1 MPPWVAETHFR
12 DNCCPNCV
20 TVATSDHCHGCKP
33 RWGGGKEKKPF
44 YYCFFFYL
52 VSVTRQSSF
61 KCEFLSLKF
70 NVLSCIIN
78 LVFCIPLICFLCK
91 CLKSTQVYW
100 VALNAFYKETLNNTH
115 AKKAFLL
122 PRNSGYWHLSAWR
135 KMLCFSSTSNI
146 LTCYWYFSFFYY
158 CYTAH
163 KEMNFCF
170 KWVFE

>member
-1 MPPWVAETHFR
+1 MEFITLAEQCPPEWQRLISETIVVPTVSLWPHQIIVMVA
-12 DNCCPNCV
+12 
-20 TVATSDHCHGCKP
+20 SQ
-33 RWGGGKEKKPF
+33 GGGGERKETF
-44 YYCFFFYL
+44 LLLLFFYL

-100 VALNAFYKETLNNTH
+100 VDLNAFYKETLNNTH

-122 PRNSGYWHLSAWR
+122 PRNSGYWHLSA
-135 KMLCFSSTSNI
+135 
-146 LTCYWYFSFFYY
+146 
-158 CYTAH
+158 
-163 KEMNFCF
+163 
-170 KWVFE
+170 